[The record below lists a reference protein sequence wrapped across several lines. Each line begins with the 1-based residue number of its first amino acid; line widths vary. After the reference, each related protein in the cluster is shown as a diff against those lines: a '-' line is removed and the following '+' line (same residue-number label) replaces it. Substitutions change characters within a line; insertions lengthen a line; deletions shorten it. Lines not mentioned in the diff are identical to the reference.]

1 MNEIIRHIQKRIP
14 AWQGRKFNVDV
25 LAGGITNKNYK
36 VTVDQEAYAVRVCAP
51 NVGIHGINRRVE
63 YQCAKAAAQIG
74 IAPEVIAF
82 LEDLPSSN
90 EVLITRF
97 IDAQPLTPL
106 DSHDPVRLNQIVS
119 ILQRYHSLTDFAG
132 RFDVFRIFENCL
144 VFAFSKQAPLP
155 PSIDQ
160 VQLAMQRI
168 ERALQ
173 QLALPLAPCHND
185 LLPSNFLL
193 DKNQQLWLI
202 DWEYA
207 GWGDPFFDLGN
218 LAVNHE
224 FDNAQDE
231 ALLTAYFGHIT
242 TLNLAHLK
250 LMKIVSDAREGIWSF
265 VQWSIS
271 TLEFD
276 YAAYGNYHLERFMTN
291 YASAEV
297 TNWLAVVENA
307 GSAGLANPIQPPP

>member
-1 MNEIIRHIQKRIP
+1 MNEIIRQIQKRMP
-14 AWQGRKFNVDV
+14 AWQGRKLTAEV
-25 LAGGITNKNYK
+25 LTGGITNQNYK
-36 VTVDQEAYAVRVCAP
+36 VTVDNEVFAVRICAP
-51 NVGIHGINRRVE
+51 NVGIHGINRQVE

-74 IAPEVIAF
+74 IAPEVVAF
-82 LEDLPSSN
+82 LEDLPSGN

-97 IDAQPLTPL
+97 IDAQPLTSL
-106 DSHDPVRLNQIVS
+106 DSHDPVRLNQIVT
-119 ILQRYHSLTDFAG
+119 ILQRYHSLSNFG
-132 RFDVFRIFENCL
+132 GQFDVFRIFENCL
-144 VFAFSKQAPLP
+144 VFAFAKQAPLP
-155 PSIDQ
+155 PSIDE
-160 VQLAMQRI
+160 VQAAMKRI

-173 QLALPLAPCHND
+173 RLALPPTPCHND
-185 LLPSNFLL
+185 LLPNNFLL
-193 DKNQQLWLI
+193 DKTERLWLI

-231 ALLTAYFGHIT
+231 ALLTAYFGGVT
-242 TLNLAHLK
+242 ALNLAHLK

-276 YAAYGNYHLERFMTN
+276 YAAYGNVHLERFMKN
-291 YASAEV
+291 YASVEV
-297 TNWLAVVENA
+297 ADWLTIIENA
-307 GSAGLANPIQPPP
+307 TPPAP